1 MKWFRFL
8 VLLSVA
14 LVVQRSFG
22 DRMEVYGSRPDFV
35 LILALHL
42 SLCAGSG
49 LIFGAQWVAGLA
61 RDLFGIGVLGLSAC
75 LFPLLGTLA
84 SRLGRDLYAHHPLT
98 RLVLSFLVAL
108 QVELTFSFV
117 LFLKAE
123 HLDLFSLFAQGFG
136 SAIYTALVAL
146 ILYRLLD
153 MWPALEAR
161 TR

>member
-8 VLLSVA
+8 VLLGFAIVI
-14 LVVQRSFG
+14 QRSFG
-22 DRMEVYGSRPDFV
+22 DRMEVYGARPDLV
-35 LILALHL
+35 LVLALHL
-42 SLCAGSG
+42 SLCSGTG

-75 LFPLLGTLA
+75 LFPLLGSLA
-84 SRLGRDLYAHHPLT
+84 SRLGKDLYAHHPLT

-108 QVELTFSFV
+108 QVELIFSFV
-117 LFLKAE
+117 LFLKVE
-123 HLDLFSLFAQGFG
+123 HLDLFSLFARGVG

-146 ILYRLLD
+146 IVYRFLD
-153 MWPALEAR
+153 LWPALEAR